1 MRAAAAEAAAATAV
15 GTAADEFISQSTRV
29 ISMQTQQR
37 HFLSAFLS
45 LLVSLNKHELIK
57 LITDRKCVECVH
69 RYNNQRS

>member
-1 MRAAAAEAAAATAV
+1 MRATAAAA
-15 GTAADEFISQSTRV
+15 AADEFISQSTRV

-57 LITDRKCVECVH
+57 LITDRKRVECVH
-69 RYNNQRS
+69 RYNKPTIVAL